1 MKATD
6 WDAYY
11 ARPFV
16 ATSVTRRITTARLIG
31 HMQRWLDTPNPVIA
45 ELGGANSC
53 FVDALYAALRPSA
66 YIAVDNNLLGLGLLE
81 KRRASLPGLEVIKD
95 DVLAP
100 QQQAQADLVFSV
112 GLVEHFDAQGT
123 AQAIASHYRFV
134 RPGGLVLI
142 SFPTPTWLY
151 RSTRALAE
159 LTGQWR
165 FHDER
170 PLGFAE
176 VRTTMAQLGEVLADD
191 LIWPIMLTQG
201 VLIGRRPAA
210 YSGCPC
216 CE

>member
-31 HMQRWLDTPNPVIA
+31 HMQHWLDTPSPVIA

-53 FVDALYAALRPSA
+53 FVDALYTALRPSA
-66 YIAVDNNLLGLGLLE
+66 YLAVDNNRLGLGLLE
-81 KRRASLPGLEVIKD
+81 KRRTSLPGLQVIED

-100 QQQAQADLVFSV
+100 QHHAQADLVFSV
-112 GLVEHFDAQGT
+112 GLVEHFDPRGT

-151 RSTRALAE
+151 RSTRTVAE

-170 PLGFAE
+170 PLEFSE
-176 VRTTMAQLGEVLADD
+176 VRTTMAQQGEVLAED

-201 VLIGRRPAA
+201 VLIGRRSVANT
-210 YSGCPC
+210 GGPC

>member
-1 MKATD
+1 MEATD

-31 HMQRWLDTPNPVIA
+31 HMQQWLDTPNPVIA

-53 FVDALYAALRPSA
+53 FVAALYAALRPST
-66 YIAVDNNLLGLGLLE
+66 YIAVDNNKLGLDLLD
-81 KRRASLPGLEVIKD
+81 KRRAILPGLQVVED
-95 DVLAP
+95 DVLDP

-112 GLVEHFDAQGT
+112 GLIEHFTPQGT

-151 RSTRALAE
+151 RSTRSVAE
-159 LTGQWR
+159 VTGQWR

-176 VRTTMAQLGEVLADD
+176 VRATMAQLGEVLADD
-191 LIWPIMLTQG
+191 LIWPILLTQG
-201 VLIGRRPAA
+201 VLIGRKAA
-210 YSGCPC
+210 VYAGGPC

>member
-1 MKATD
+1 VKATD

-16 ATSVTRRITTARLIG
+16 ASSVTRRITTSRLLG
-31 HMQRWLDTPNPVIA
+31 HMRRWLDIPHPVIT

-53 FVDALYAALRPSA
+53 FVDSLYAALRPAA
-66 YIAVDNNLLGLGLLE
+66 YIAVDNNKPGLALLA
-81 KRRASLPGLEVIKD
+81 RRIGALPGLQAIED
-95 DVLAP
+95 DVLRP
-100 QQQAQADLVFSV
+100 QHDGQADLVFSV
-112 GLVEHFDAQGT
+112 GLIEHFDPAGT
-123 AQAIASHYRFV
+123 AQAIATHYRYA

-151 RSTRALAE
+151 RGTRRVAE
-159 LTGQWR
+159 LARQWR

-176 VRTTMAQLGEVLADD
+176 VRAAMAEHGELLAQD

-201 VLIGRRPAA
+201 LLVGRKHT
-210 YSGCPC
+210 
-216 CE
+216 